1 MPASLRIATLL
12 PDCAM
17 RVRRPAL
24 PLRLV
29 AKVEKVSFWGFA
41 RQRCAGGSGRLG
53 GGGLTVLSSTRWS
66 RALS

>member
-41 RQRCAGGSGRLG
+41 RQPRGGEWVRVG